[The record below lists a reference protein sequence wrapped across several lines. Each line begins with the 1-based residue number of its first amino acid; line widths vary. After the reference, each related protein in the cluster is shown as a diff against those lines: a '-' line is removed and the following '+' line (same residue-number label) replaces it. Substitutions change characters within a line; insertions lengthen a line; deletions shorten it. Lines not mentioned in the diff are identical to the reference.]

1 MGQSHPVFCQPCL
14 AGSSFPHH
22 LSGGIIHSGIRSR
35 DHGVHMCMGCAD
47 HRRTDAAAGDP
58 AQDRHDPCGC
68 DLCDPGACTRGDVR
82 DLWEFL
88 QFCRYEF
95 RRRRCPFF
103 QLGLYR
109 HEPSSDRHNNSV
121 TASDDPGVLFC
132 PKEDEVRKNE
142 VDPSADSSAAGRR
155 RAVCHPSGA

>member
-22 LSGGIIHSGIRSR
+22 LSGGIIHPGIRSR

-109 HEPSSDRHNNSV
+109 HESSSDRHTGAVAV
-121 TASDDPGVLFC
+121 TDDPGVLFC
-132 PKEDEVRKNE
+132 PKEDKDRDNE
-142 VDPSADSSAAGRR
+142 MDPPSDPSASGGRS
-155 RAVCHPSGA
+155 AVCHPSGA